1 MMPDAQWL
9 KGVGMRA
16 VISPAQSTEQTRA
29 LRGRRGSTFPIS
41 PGFTVSVVSIFRIM
55 KLEFLKLS
63 NFPKSQLK
71 TDGSRMTERTGVS
84 LVYAF

>member
-1 MMPDAQWL
+1 MVEGCRNACCDFA
-9 KGVGMRA
+9 RA
-16 VISPAQSTEQTRA
+16 IHS

-41 PGFTVSVVSIFRIM
+41 PGFTVSVVSSFRIM

-71 TDGSRMTERTGVS
+71 RDGSRMTKRTGVP